1 MELAIQLIIMG
12 TMGTICS
19 FVAPTRG
26 RSALGWFF
34 IGFFFSCLGL
44 IVLLVIP
51 DLKKLEAEKQRML
64 AENRRLREQV
74 KLNREV
80 ADRQHEAVAS
90 RLKAHDRALGVDTS
104 QAPEAQ
110 MTSGENA
117 PPAAPPPL
125 RNDGL
130 SNAFASK
137 QWYFVDEAGTQGPV
151 TFKILRSV
159 WKSGEFPAHYYVRS
173 ADMTEWSTI
182 EKIPGLREALDGQ

>member
-1 MELAIQLIIMG
+1 MEFAIQLTIMTVMGII
-12 TMGTICS
+12 CAV
-19 FVAPTRG
+19 VAPTRG
-26 RSALGWFF
+26 RSSVGWFF

-51 DLKKLEAEKQRML
+51 DLKKLEAEKNRML

-80 ADRQHEAVAS
+80 ADRRHEAVSS
-90 RLKAHDRALGVDTS
+90 RLKAHDRALGVDTG
-104 QAPEAQ
+104 QTAEAQLTAEATPEAAP
-110 MTSGENA
+110 A
-117 PPAAPPPL
+117 PPVAEGRSDSAYAA
-125 RNDGL
+125 
-130 SNAFASK
+130 K

-151 TFKILRSV
+151 AFKVLRSV

-182 EKIPGLREALDGQ
+182 EKMPGLREALDGH